1 MFLLNFIL
9 NSLFP
14 VFCVSCGRILL
25 KNERKD
31 HLCEDCL
38 SKIVI
43 KKNPEKNDDI
53 LIYSPLD
60 YDDISSALIKRLKY
74 GYDKSAAIPMAR
86 YMIAHMRAS
95 ELKDLVTEGLII
107 PIPLHKR
114 KLRMRGF
121 NQAEILAEMIGHEF
135 DLPVSNIF
143 ERTKDTNPQSS
154 LKSDIE
160 KAANIKNCFRI
171 TRKSSIPQKAI
182 LIDDIWTSGSTMTE
196 AARLLH
202 EAGCRKIYYLV
213 FAKAK

>member
-14 VFCVSCGRILL
+14 VFCVSCGKILL

-31 HLCEDCL
+31 HLCQDCL

-43 KKNPEKNDDI
+43 KNNPEKTDDI
-53 LIYSPLD
+53 LIYSPFD

-74 GYDKSAAIPMAR
+74 DYDRSAAIPMAHH
-86 YMIAHMRAS
+86 MIAHMRAS
-95 ELKDLVTEGLII
+95 GLKDLLTESLII

-121 NQAEILAEMIGHEF
+121 NQAEILAKMIGHEF
-135 DLPVSNIF
+135 DLPVSNALT
-143 ERTKDTNPQSS
+143 RTKNTNPQSS
-154 LKSDIE
+154 LNSNIE
-160 KAANIKNCFRI
+160 KALNIKDCFKI
-171 TRKSSIPQKAI
+171 AIKTPIPQKAI
-182 LIDDIWTSGSTMTE
+182 LIDDIWTSGATMTE
-196 AARLLH
+196 AARVLH